1 MSLRQDVQLVG
12 LSQVRQLSIR
22 LEQRSQLLLAA
33 LIAKVSF
40 SQEVQSVSL
49 MQVRQLAIILGQ

>member
-1 MSLRQDVQLVG
+1 MLLRQEVQLVG

-22 LEQRSQLLLAA
+22 LEQRSQLLFAT

-40 SQEVQSVSL
+40 
-49 MQVRQLAIILGQ
+49 